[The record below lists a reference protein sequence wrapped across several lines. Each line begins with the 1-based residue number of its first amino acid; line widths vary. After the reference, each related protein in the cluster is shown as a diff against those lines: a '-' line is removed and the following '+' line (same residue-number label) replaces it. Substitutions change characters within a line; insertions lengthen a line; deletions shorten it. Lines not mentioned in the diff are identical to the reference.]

1 MASSALF
8 VVARSN
14 LRGLAAAQVAAQ
26 QWASRLVPGVDLLGL
41 VVMADAPGRLPRPL
55 RDRLQVVAGG
65 YARTW
70 TVPWI
75 ETWRSSEVDSA
86 AAPREVR
93 RVVDELTALAN
104 TQQKG

>member
-1 MASSALF
+1 MVRAV

-14 LRGLAAAQVAAQ
+14 ARGLAAARVAAQ
-26 QWASRLVPGVDLLGL
+26 QWASRLVPGVELIGL

-55 RDRLQVVAGG
+55 RDLLQVVAGG

-75 ETWRSSEVDSA
+75 ETWRTSEVDSA